1 MAAPSKLNFKIYQGS
16 TFAEVLRWESS
27 TKVYKPITA
36 ITIAAPVVITA
47 ASHGIPV
54 GWRTKVTNVVG
65 MTQINSSDVYQ
76 IVTAADTNTVTLNAV
91 NSLGYTAYTSGGVLE
106 YNQPVSLSGVTARMQ
121 IRDKVTSTTY
131 IDELTTENGKIVV
144 DDALKTITILL
155 SAAVTAAYTFTTAVY
170 SLETISG
177 TVVTPLIYGSIT
189 LDKEITR

>member
-1 MAAPSKLNFKIYQGS
+1 
-16 TFAEVLRWESS
+16 
-27 TKVYKPITA
+27 
-36 ITIAAPVVITA
+36 
-47 ASHGIPV
+47 
-54 GWRTKVTNVVG
+54 
-65 MTQINSSDVYQ
+65 MTQINSSDIYQ

-131 IDELTTENGKIVV
+131 IDELTTENGKIVI